1 MVRVPHRHGRVTD
14 KTQPCA
20 RVLRGLGFE
29 CMASTMSEV
38 LDLSP
43 GMTGGIGEVTVEDA
57 TRRTLAFCTH
67 PASGWQTYDLAGA
80 AARAAGHFDQFAPW
94 SLFWAD
100 ALAGRLSVAD
110 LAGFTH
116 ERREELTSR
125 LAAVRKVPLAQMED
139 RDLDALTI
147 ACQFGYRGVW
157 APKITK
163 MLALYRPESVPVL
176 DGYVAMAMGFARTG
190 FSEGKDPRWERIR
203 RTLKTLRAV
212 LRHQGKQLDRVRD
225 EVRLIVPDID
235 VATDLRLL
243 DIIVWTSQDDRLV
256 RPGSPVDLWL
266 QSAPRDYRPDDLRPT
281 TV

>member
-1 MVRVPHRHGRVTD
+1 M
-14 KTQPCA
+14 
-20 RVLRGLGFE
+20 
-29 CMASTMSEV
+29 
-38 LDLSP
+38 
-43 GMTGGIGEVTVEDA
+43 
-57 TRRTLAFCTH
+57 
-67 PASGWQTYDLAGA
+67 
-80 AARAAGHFDQFAPW
+80 
-94 SLFWAD
+94 
-100 ALAGRLSVAD
+100 
-110 LAGFTH
+110 
-116 ERREELTSR
+116 
-125 LAAVRKVPLAQMED
+125 
-139 RDLDALTI
+139 
-147 ACQFGYRGVW
+147 W

-266 QSAPRDYRPDDLRPT
+266 QSAPRDYRPDEPHGT
-281 TV
+281 TDRMT